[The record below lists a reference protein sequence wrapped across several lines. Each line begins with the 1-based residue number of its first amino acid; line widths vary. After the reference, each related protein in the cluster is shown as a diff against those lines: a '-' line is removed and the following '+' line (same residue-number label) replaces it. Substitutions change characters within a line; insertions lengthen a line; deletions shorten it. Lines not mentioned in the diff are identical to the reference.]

1 MVHLDETLVD
11 VGFVGEDVKT
21 GRVELCG
28 GSVDSS
34 APGSKQ
40 IRQDAL
46 KRVMKAHLAVGQ
58 SLDQG
63 FLVDHTTS
71 SRVDQDAPI
80 LHLFKLGLAETTLG
94 LVVEG
99 QVQADDIAPLQEL
112 VTVGDV
118 FAFEIGSGRDGVPVV
133 VDDLHAECQASLAD
147 DGSDTSHTDDP
158 DSLALGVVSG
168 RETLL
173 PLARSG
179 VGLGLPV
186 LTQRGEDEE
195 HGRRRRGIVDGT
207 GGVGDLDPTCGRGGE
222 VDLVVSGSVVAD
234 VLDGR
239 REGVDDLG
247 VEHADRV
254 GRVVVSKRRASRVSK
269 WR

>member
-1 MVHLDETLVD
+1 M
-11 VGFVGEDVKT
+11 
-21 GRVELCG
+21 
-28 GSVDSS
+28 
-34 APGSKQ
+34 
-40 IRQDAL
+40 
-46 KRVMKAHLAVGQ
+46 
-58 SLDQG
+58 
-63 FLVDHTTS
+63 
-71 SRVDQDAPI
+71 
-80 LHLFKLGLAETTLG
+80 
-94 LVVEG
+94 
-99 QVQADDIAPLQEL
+99 
-112 VTVGDV
+112 
-118 FAFEIGSGRDGVPVV
+118 
-133 VDDLHAECQASLAD
+133 VDDLHAKGQASLAD

-158 DSLALGVVSG
+158 DRLALGVVSG
-168 RETLL
+168 REILL

-222 VDLVVSGSVVAD
+222 VDLIVSGSVVAD

-254 GRVVVSKRRASRVSK
+254 GRVVVSKRRADRVS
-269 WR
+269 RRRRNECLGREN